1 MKIPVKVI
9 ALKDSFGEIGYARL
23 TKGKSYNI
31 HRMYILDFAI
41 IDDGAKLVI
50 IKDNG
55 VFDDIIKIVYE
66 HEED

>member
-1 MKIPVKVI
+1 MREPIKVI
-9 ALKDSFGEIGYARL
+9 ALRDSIGEIGYAKL

-66 HEED
+66 ED